1 MSASAC
7 VKFKIMV
14 AQCANHIRA
23 RRVNTTNRIPDKDLK
38 NSDGMEIDRKME
50 RFYSILSLQLDFHH
64 AQKMHFE
71 ISGFEDLKLA

>member
-1 MSASAC
+1 MQIISA
-7 VKFKIMV
+7 
-14 AQCANHIRA
+14 REEL
-23 RRVNTTNRIPDKDLK
+23 IPLIEFLTKDLK

>member
-1 MSASAC
+1 VQIISA
-7 VKFKIMV
+7 
-14 AQCANHIRA
+14 REEL
-23 RRVNTTNRIPDKDLK
+23 IPLIEFLTKDLK